1 MGQGAEEL
9 GESGTTCNSEF
20 KAFKNLTGVLSQIC
34 SQGHPLTSASDNCI
48 CISTHRRKKKKEK
61 KSGNFIFISTNQL
74 WNSIAL
80 RLILFFLSAHST
92 PSTWR

>member
-48 CISTHRRKKKKEK
+48 CISTHRRKKKKK
-61 KSGNFIFISTNQL
+61 KSLGTS
-74 WNSIAL
+74 
-80 RLILFFLSAHST
+80 FLSVLTSSGILL
-92 PSTWR
+92 PSA